1 MGRLW
6 WNRVCMR
13 DAFSV
18 PFILSWLY
26 PSRVFV
32 YVKHVY
38 NRNQP
43 QPSRENVRRPRTDRY
58 SDRKAQ
64 SLDVLQ
70 FHHRVTVWNC
80 VIIYHFTD
88 IGQERPNERYRN
100 TVKDLLL
107 PNTVSQKDGKPH
119 TAGLDDTAIPHI
131 KIKITEIYRLKE
143 SSIPQY
149 RKLTPMSP
157 SVREKWVEVWDTGY
171 LKTALYH
178 TLAFRA
184 FSLTWP
190 ASMLIYW
197 NKRKFLH
204 KKRV

>member
-1 MGRLW
+1 MSY
-6 WNRVCMR
+6 N
-13 DAFSV
+13 
-18 PFILSWLY
+18 FIIEQLSEIVY
-26 PSRVFV
+26 SFTVKSKVFQILT
-32 YVKHVY
+32 YI
-38 NRNQP
+38 R
-43 QPSRENVRRPRTDRY
+43 
-58 SDRKAQ
+58 
-64 SLDVLQ
+64 
-70 FHHRVTVWNC
+70 
-80 VIIYHFTD
+80 
-88 IGQERPNERYRN
+88 QERPNERYRN

-107 PNTVSQKDGKPH
+107 PNTVRQKDEKPH
-119 TAGLDDTAIPHI
+119 TAGLDDTPIPPI
-131 KIKITEIYRLKE
+131 KIKITKIYRLKE

-157 SVREKWVEVWDTGY
+157 SVREKWVEVWDTGN

-204 KKRV
+204 KKRVQPPQDWFGTPT

>member
-1 MGRLW
+1 
-6 WNRVCMR
+6 MR

-18 PFILSWLY
+18 AFILSWLY

-32 YVKHVY
+32 YLKHVY

-70 FHHRVTVWNC
+70 FHHRVTVGNC

-88 IGQERPNERYRN
+88 FGQERPNERYRN

-107 PNTVSQKDGKPH
+107 PNTVSQKDKKPH
-119 TAGLDDTAIPHI
+119 TAELDDTVIPHI
-131 KIKITEIYRLKE
+131 KIKITEKYRLKE

-149 RKLTPMSP
+149 RKPPCPPRLEK
-157 SVREKWVEVWDTGY
+157 SVSNSGILVT
-171 LKTALYH
+171 
-178 TLAFRA
+178 
-184 FSLTWP
+184 
-190 ASMLIYW
+190 
-197 NKRKFLH
+197 
-204 KKRV
+204 